1 MTDIVVS
8 YDGSSTD
15 DDGLALGKMLSRAG
29 STLSLAYVRHSRE
42 FDPKREELAQHDA
55 ERRLQHGTTWIGAE
69 GAPQHIII
77 NPSTPEGL
85 RQLAASES
93 AKVVVFGSDYR
104 TSPGRAEPGS
114 TALGMLEGGPVAIA
128 VAAAGL
134 RLNPDAKIE
143 TIATFGSDPD
153 PAAAQTAEAL
163 ASRLGA
169 QVTSSGG
176 SDADLIIVASQ
187 AGGPAGKIQLSS
199 AARAWLNSARGSV
212 LVLAGGT
219 PVEL

>member
-15 DDGLALGKMLSRAG
+15 DDGLALAKMLSRSGG
-29 STLSLAYVRHSRE
+29 SLSLAYVRHARE

-55 ERRLQHGTTWIGAE
+55 ERRLEHGTTWIGAE
-69 GAPQHIII
+69 GVPQHIII

-104 TSPGRAEPGS
+104 TSPGHAEPGA

-134 RLNPDAKIE
+134 RLDPNATI
-143 TIATFGSDPD
+143 TSIATFGSDPD
-153 PAAAQTAEAL
+153 PAATQTAATL
-163 ASRLGA
+163 AAKLGA
-169 QVTSSGG
+169 EVTSNG
-176 SDADLIIVASQ
+176 STEADLIIVGSQ
-187 AGGPAGKIQLSS
+187 AGAPAGKIQLSS
-199 AARAWLNSARGSV
+199 AARTWLSSARGSV

-219 PVEL
+219 PVEF